1 MTEHT
6 HMCTCTHVHTHTHT
20 HTHTYMLSSLESRVP
35 LSPHSSSDLSNCEV
49 SSSVDFLLIGIMD
62 RKFLNS
68 ELSAVLN

>member
-1 MTEHT
+1 M
-6 HMCTCTHVHTHTHT
+6 
-20 HTHTYMLSSLESRVP
+20 P

-68 ELSAVLN
+68 QLSCAQLKLNAGCKDSVTNLLYLIER